1 MSVFWDEGRADLEH
15 FCRNARQP
23 AKGMASPFNHFI
35 EPAPAQLLRVD
46 VGVAFKRAR
55 LQYVYSILRGKDLET
70 GRFSDERRVAQFDL
84 LKNAQAQTLNLQHW
98 HDFLRCIRTA
108 GFRSGK
114 MISSENNLLFSYVLY
129 LIGRTEYDVEEFAL
143 RKAIAQW
150 FFMSAVT
157 GRFTGSPE
165 SAMEFDLARLRD
177 ATAADQFVSRL
188 QHVCDITLTNDFWD
202 VTLPN
207 DLATSSPRSP
217 SRFAYDAALVLLDA
231 PVLFSNAKVA
241 ELLDPAI
248 QANRSMV
255 ERHHLFPR
263 AYLDKLKIS
272 DRRETNQIAN
282 YAYVEWADNMKISDQ
297 SPVEYLSQLRQR
309 FSEAVLE
316 RMYEYHAL
324 PKGWEQMEYRA
335 FLEIRREM
343 MAQIVRKGYQ
353 TLTTG
358 AEPEVIPKDTV
369 DLTGAI
375 DGGES
380 EEVEFKSTLRINL
393 HTGQSDKRM
402 ELSVLKTL
410 AGFLNTSGGT
420 LIVGVSDDGTP
431 VGIEADKFPNEDK
444 MSLHLVNV
452 VKSRMGPSSMA
463 AIHVHFEDYD
473 DCRVLVARCHR
484 SPTPVFV
491 KDDGT
496 ERFYI
501 RTGPSTTELSAS
513 EAHNYIQSRFKH

>member
-1 MSVFWDEGRADLEH
+1 MIERLEYTLT
-15 FCRNARQP
+15 QP
-23 AKGMASPFNHFI
+23 PPCPTNQDH
-35 EPAPAQLLRVD
+35 L
-46 VGVAFKRAR
+46 
-55 LQYVYSILRGKDLET
+55 
-70 GRFSDERRVAQFDL
+70 
-84 LKNAQAQTLNLQHW
+84 
-98 HDFLRCIRTA
+98 
-108 GFRSGK
+108 
-114 MISSENNLLFSYVLY
+114 
-129 LIGRTEYDVEEFAL
+129 
-143 RKAIAQW
+143 
-150 FFMSAVT
+150 SAT
-157 GRFTGSPE
+157 T
-165 SAMEFDLARLRD
+165 
-177 ATAADQFVSRL
+177 ADQFVSRL
-188 QHVCDITLTNDFWD
+188 QHVCDITLTNDFWH

-217 SRFAYDAALVLLDA
+217 SRFAYDAALVLLEA
-231 PVLFSNAKVA
+231 PVLFSHAKVA

-282 YAYVEWADNMKISDQ
+282 YAYVEWADNTKISDQ
-297 SPVEYLSQLRQR
+297 SPVEYLSQLRPR
-309 FSEAVLE
+309 FSEAELE

-324 PKGWEQMEYRA
+324 PEGWERMEYRA

-358 AEPEVIPKDTV
+358 AVPEVTPKETF

-393 HTGQSDKRM
+393 HTGESDKRM

-452 VKSRMGPSSMA
+452 VKSRMGPTSMA

-491 KDDGT
+491 KDGET